1 MIILLLGAPGAGKG
15 TQAKILTEKY
25 DLAHLSTGD
34 VFRYHIKNE
43 TEIGKVAK
51 GYIEKGTLVPDE
63 VTCAIVKES
72 LPLYQNRKGII
83 LDGFPRNIVQAK
95 ALDAFCKLDCVLN
108 IAVSEDLLLERIC
121 GRRVCKDCG
130 ASHHIKY
137 LQGKATCQYCNGVLY
152 QRQDDSVE
160 TAKERFAVY
169 SQQTKP
175 LIQFYK
181 EKGILH
187 TVDGNKEQ
195 DAVLVEIDKILKVLA
210 E

>member
-51 GYIEKGTLVPDE
+51 SYIEKGTLVPDE

-137 LQGKATCQYCNGVLY
+137 LQGKATCQYCNGVL
-152 QRQDDSVE
+152 
-160 TAKERFAVY
+160 
-169 SQQTKP
+169 
-175 LIQFYK
+175 
-181 EKGILH
+181 
-187 TVDGNKEQ
+187 
-195 DAVLVEIDKILKVLA
+195 
-210 E
+210 

>member
-1 MIILLLGAPGAGKG
+1 M
-15 TQAKILTEKY
+15 
-25 DLAHLSTGD
+25 
-34 VFRYHIKNE
+34 
-43 TEIGKVAK
+43 
-51 GYIEKGTLVPDE
+51 
-63 VTCAIVKES
+63 
-72 LPLYQNRKGII
+72 
-83 LDGFPRNIVQAK
+83 
-95 ALDAFCKLDCVLN
+95 
-108 IAVSEDLLLERIC
+108 
-121 GRRVCKDCG
+121 
-130 ASHHIKY
+130 
-137 LQGKATCQYCNGVLY
+137 
-152 QRQDDSVE
+152 E